1 MHAVYV
7 NVTIAQSQFDA
18 AQKALKE
25 QVVPQVR
32 SAPGFVK
39 GYWTIDADRR
49 SGVSLVVFKSEQEA
63 KNAADRIRT
72 NPPPPG
78 VTLGTVDVREV
89 VADA

>member
-7 NVTIAQSQFDA
+7 NVTIAQAQYDA

-39 GYWTIDADRR
+39 GYWTVDQSRR
-49 SGVSLVVFKSEQEA
+49 TGVSLTVFKSEQDA
-63 KNAADRIRT
+63 KSAADRVRS
-72 NPPPPG
+72 NPTPPG
-78 VTLGTVDVREV
+78 VTLGTVEVREV